1 MINRFLQKGWRPTV
15 VIILLFIIWEAST
28 RIADIPKWLLPSPT
42 GIATEAVAVWPSF
55 QEHLS
60 STVFLTVLGFLIGCG
75 IGLLVAVGLH
85 LVPVLRESVYPLLIL
100 SQNIP
105 IIVLAPLL
113 VVWFGFGLLP
123 KMIVITLVCFF
134 PVAVAALD
142 GFRQTGSE
150 LKHYM
155 QMAGASKMQIF
166 RKLEWPHSLPSIFSG
181 LKISATYSVMGAVI
195 SEWLG
200 AKQGIGVFM
209 TLASSSFRTDRVF
222 VAIFAIMLL
231 SLLFFA
237 LIIGLE
243 KWLIKWRP
251 KGDEKDGK
259 AENR

>member
-1 MINRFLQKGWRPTV
+1 MNTSFLRGWRPAV
-15 VIILLFIIWEAST
+15 VIILLFIIWEIST
-28 RIADIPKWLLPSPT
+28 RIADIPAWLLPSPSR
-42 GIATEAVAVWPSF
+42 IANETFAVWPTF

-60 STVFLTVLGFLIGCG
+60 STVFLTLLGFLIGCG
-75 IGLLVAVGLH
+75 IGLVVAVGLH
-85 LVPVLRESVYPLLIL
+85 LVPALRESVYPLLIL

-113 VVWFGFGLLP
+113 VVWFGFGLMP

-134 PVAVAALD
+134 PVSVAALD
-142 GFRQTGSE
+142 GFRQTGQE

-166 RKLEWPHSLPSIFSG
+166 RKLEWPHALPSIFSG

-231 SLLFFA
+231 SLVFFA
-237 LIIGLE
+237 VIIGLE

-251 KGDEKDGK
+251 KGEEKRGK
-259 AENR
+259 VENR